1 MADNET
7 ITFKLEGEQIAQ
19 IVVQVDSVKFQEIKL
34 DDISQVIIDTVQAHI
49 YQVYSDKYAKDLT
62 RLN

>member
-7 ITFKLEGEQIAQ
+7 ITFKLEGEQVAQ
-19 IVVQVDSVKFQEIKL
+19 IVVQVDSAKFPAITL
-34 DDISQVIIDTVQAHI
+34 DHVSQTIIDAVQAQI
-49 YQVYSDKYAKDLT
+49 YQVYADKYAKDLT

>member
-34 DDISQVIIDTVQAHI
+34 DDISKVIIDAVQTQI